1 MDFVNIK
8 KTIKCVKEKEKQ
20 GGKTVESRQLFFTL
34 LRLQCYENEIRRIK
48 RERSKCRKEAE
59 TLWKTV
65 FGNTL

>member
-8 KTIKCVKEKEKQ
+8 KTIKCVKEKEKR

-48 RERSKCRKEAE
+48 RE
-59 TLWKTV
+59 
-65 FGNTL
+65 